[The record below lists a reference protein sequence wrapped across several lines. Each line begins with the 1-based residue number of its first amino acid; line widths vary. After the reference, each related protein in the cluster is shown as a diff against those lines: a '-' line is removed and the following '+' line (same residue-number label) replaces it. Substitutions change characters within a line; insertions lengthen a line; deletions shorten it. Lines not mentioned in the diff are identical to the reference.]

1 MPVHRRPPVASLAFK
16 TLSSAVACAVLLS
29 PAAYAA
35 QLGKITVLSAVGQP
49 LRAEVELTAVKP
61 GETATLLAKLAP
73 PDAYRQA
80 VVDFNPA
87 LNNLT
92 FAIETRTGTP
102 FIRISSAQPL
112 TEPLVNLL
120 LELSGK
126 SGVQTREYAFVLD
139 TPEARQTRGAQVA
152 APVQPGK
159 GLGSGA
165 AAPAATAAAAP
176 AGEKKKASDYRVKP
190 GDTLSRI
197 ASEFKPSG
205 VSLDMMLVALYRAN
219 PDAFKGEN
227 MNRMQ
232 AGRILAVPSTESVRA
247 LDGAEAKGVVTAH
260 ALDFEAYRNKLAGQV
275 ATSRP
280 SRAAQATQSTG
291 GKIGATKVEEKPT
304 AVSEAQDKL
313 KLSKAEPAARAAG
326 KSTVASEEEKIAKAK
341 QVEEAASRVKELEK
355 NVSDLEQLMAVKN
368 KAMADKS
375 APSPAKPDEVA
386 ASTPAATPQ
395 PPVPKAKPVP
405 LVKKPSP
412 LEPSFADKIND
423 HLGAIG
429 IALAALFA
437 AAAALVIARRKKDAP
452 PHDYIA
458 PVLPPDAPA
467 SPDVPEHE
475 LGHELAAE
483 VQQAEA
489 RNQLFG
495 AGTGIGAAAAGVA
508 AVAGAAAL
516 AANEVD
522 PVAEADVY
530 IAYGRD
536 GQAEDILKE
545 ALRAHPGHHAARLKL
560 LEIYSA
566 RKDVAAFED
575 QASELYS
582 QTRGHGDE
590 WPQAAAMG
598 AALDPANPLYGDADV
613 DAVVSLSKPPEEP
626 LRGQSVD
633 LPLNDGMF
641 DLPLPPAGAAP
652 AEAAAAPVPVRD
664 ERHPL
669 DFDLD
674 SLDFEP
680 VSTSDPIVMPGPD
693 KAPGNGLAATPS
705 ALDVN
710 DEAQYDASM
719 DFGLDLEPPAGPV
732 NGVGPGLTPLPD
744 PLKNVDLADFDLE
757 APATPATAAG
767 TPAATPAAATPAA
780 TPPLATPPVAQE
792 FDLTGIDLDLNDG
805 KTAGASASAGVDD
818 PLSAIHMEM
827 DTKLDLAIA
836 YQEIGDKEGARELI
850 DEVIK
855 GGSPE
860 QVAKANTMKAL
871 LS

>member
-1 MPVHRRPPVASLAFK
+1 MPVHTRPRVASLAIK

-35 QLGKITVLSAVGQP
+35 ELGKITVLSAVGQP

-61 GETATLLAKLAP
+61 GETSALLAKLAP
-73 PDAYRQA
+73 PEAYRRA

-87 LNNLT
+87 LSGLT

-102 FIRISSAQPL
+102 YIRISSAQPL

-120 LELSGK
+120 VELSRKG
-126 SGVQTREYAFVLD
+126 SVQTREYAFVLD

-159 GLGSGA
+159 GKGLG
-165 AAPAATAAAAP
+165 AAPAAP
-176 AGEKKKASDYRVKP
+176 ATEAKSDYRIKR

-197 ASEFKPSG
+197 ASELKPSG

-219 PDAFKGEN
+219 PDAFQGEN

-232 AGRILAVPSTESVRA
+232 AGRILAVPSSDTVRA

-260 ALDFEAYRNKLAGQV
+260 AVDFEAYRNKLAGQV
-275 ATSRP
+275 AQSRP
-280 SRAAQATQSTG
+280 ARAAQAKQSTG
-291 GKIGATKVEEKPT
+291 GKIGATRVEEKPT
-304 AVSEAQDKL
+304 AASEAQDKL

-326 KSTVASEEEKIAKAK
+326 KSTVASEEEKIVKAK
-341 QVEEAASRVKELEK
+341 QVDEAASRVKELEK

-375 APSPAKPDEVA
+375 APSPAKPGEAA
-386 ASTPAATPQ
+386 ASAPATQPVAPQ

-412 LEPSFADKIND
+412 LEPTFADKIND

-437 AAAALVIARRKKDAP
+437 AAAAMVIARRKKDTP
-452 PHDYIA
+452 PAHEYIA
-458 PVLPPDAPA
+458 PVLPPDEP
-467 SPDVPEHE
+467 S
-475 LGHELAAE
+475 L
-483 VQQAEA
+483 
-489 RNQLFG
+489 
-495 AGTGIGAAAAGVA
+495 AGTGTDPGTGADTDKSHDLAPEDQQSEASNHLFGTGAAGVA
-508 AVAGAAAL
+508 AVAASTAL

-545 ALRAHPGHHAARLKL
+545 ALRANPDRHAARLKL

-582 QTRGHGDE
+582 QTRGQGDE

-598 AALDPANPLYGDADV
+598 AALDPTNPLYGDADV

-626 LRGQSVD
+626 LRGQGVD
-633 LPLNDGMF
+633 LPLNQSAFDI
-641 DLPLPPAGAAP
+641 DLPPVEPVP
-652 AEAAAAPVPVRD
+652 VAAAAVPARD

-680 VSTSDPIVMPGPD
+680 VSTSDPIAMP
-693 KAPGNGLAATPS
+693 APANAPAGK
-705 ALDVN
+705 LDGK
-710 DEAQYDASM
+710 DPAQYDASM
-719 DFGLDLEPPAGPV
+719 DFGLDLEPPGGPA
-732 NGVGPGLTPLPD
+732 NGLGPGLTPLPD

-757 APATPATAAG
+757 PPVTPVM
-767 TPAATPAAATPAA
+767 PPAAAKAPAE
-780 TPPLATPPVAQE
+780 TPPAPQE
-792 FDLTGIDLDLNDG
+792 FDLTGIDLDLNEG
-805 KTAGASASAGVDD
+805 KTAASAGVDD

-855 GGSPE
+855 GGSAE
-860 QVAKANTMKAL
+860 QVAKANTMRAL